1 MKKVIKLALVL
12 VTSLSLGFSAN
23 AGELSVTGTAK
34 ATYNILSSGGNA
46 GNDLGKGLGITNEIA
61 FGATGEL
68 DNGWTW
74 NYSMELDPGAVTASG
89 SAAENDDTQL
99 TLTTPYGTVGAFISE
114 GGLNK
119 QLSFSA
125 AAYAAGI
132 DTGIGNVIDPV
143 DIASYNN
150 LQYHTPA
157 GLIPFN
163 TVFKAAYTPS
173 AATGAA
179 ASGNAAGTAATTA
192 NTYTATV
199 ITVGTADSRAD
210 FAPDAVDSAVE
221 YSLSTNPIEGLTV
234 NASYIDITS
243 NIAAASTQQ
252 DYEAGALNAKYA
264 YGPVTFGYGKT
275 LIAPY
280 VPASTVAP
288 GNERV
293 LYVEN
298 TDWSV
303 GYAVNDNLSIS
314 YEKGSSDVKLASVA
328 GLGGATTRTT
338 DSQDMTAIQAAYTM
352 GGMTL
357 AISQV
362 EVDGDGYSKEET
374 GASRTDAKET
384 IFAVTM
390 AF

>member
-61 FGATGEL
+61 FGASGEL

-143 DIASYNN
+143 DIAGYNN

-179 ASGNAAGTAATTA
+179 ASGNAAGTVATSA
-192 NTYTATV
+192 NTYTATTIAGAGDV
-199 ITVGTADSRAD
+199 LAD
-210 FAPDAVDSAVE
+210 FAPDAVDTAVE

-234 NASYIDITS
+234 NASYIDVTS

-252 DYEAGALNAKYA
+252 DYEAGVVNAKYA

-280 VPASTVAP
+280 VATGTAA
-288 GNERV
+288 GTERV

-328 GLGGATTRTT
+328 GLGGTTTRTT
-338 DSQDMTAIQAAYTM
+338 NSQDMTAIQAAYTM